1 VVEFRHGSWAET
13 DIAAALE
20 ARGVACATTDRLDV
34 GAPLAYLRLLGTE
47 NAVTRFDA
55 PQIDRSADVAAWAGR
70 LADAAG
76 SGPPDRRI
84 LVYVRN
90 FFEGHAPAT
99 LFALRE
105 RLGLPV
111 PTPPGKQ
118 QMSLF
123 SSVDDLGIQASGDE

>member
-90 FFEGHAPAT
+90 FFEGARPGNAVRAPRTART
-99 LFALRE
+99 ARPDAARQAADVAL
-105 RLGLPV
+105 L
-111 PTPPGKQ
+111 KC
-118 QMSLF
+118 
-123 SSVDDLGIQASGDE
+123 